1 MNIISVSL
9 KHHSVDVCQSH
20 VPRAMR
26 SSGVHYN
33 SSKRRYPIYQRKK
46 KKQCNPGTISH
57 SYHKNRIK
65 ARVVQHSLNNS
76 LGAWG
81 LLSSSAYNSVL
92 RTYRVYSSLDTSQ
105 ILILV
110 HLSWLRS
117 YPPSNM
123 HACPEY
129 VLCTVQPT
137 ERPVLTDQ

>member
-1 MNIISVSL
+1 MYRGL
-9 KHHSVDVCQSH
+9 CTL
-20 VPRAMR
+20 PEY
-26 SSGVHYN
+26 YN

>member
-1 MNIISVSL
+1 MSITCTEGYAL
-9 KHHSVDVCQSH
+9 F
-20 VPRAMR
+20 R
-26 SSGVHYN
+26 STTTLANGVILFT
-33 SSKRRYPIYQRKK
+33 KEKK

-92 RTYRVYSSLDTSQ
+92 RTYGVYSSLDTSQ